1 MLDLKFIRENLD
13 LVKEGVKNKREKV
26 DLDRL
31 ISLDSKRREILQ
43 EVEQLKNQRNTNSQ
57 LIAKLKKEGK
67 SADANI

>member
-13 LVKEGVKNKREKV
+13 LVKEGVKNNLEKV

-31 ISLDSKRREILQ
+31 ISLDSKRRIILQ

-57 LIAKLKKEGK
+57 LIA
-67 SADANI
+67 

>member
-31 ISLDSKRREILQ
+31 VSLDFKRRNILQ

-67 SADANI
+67 SASSFL